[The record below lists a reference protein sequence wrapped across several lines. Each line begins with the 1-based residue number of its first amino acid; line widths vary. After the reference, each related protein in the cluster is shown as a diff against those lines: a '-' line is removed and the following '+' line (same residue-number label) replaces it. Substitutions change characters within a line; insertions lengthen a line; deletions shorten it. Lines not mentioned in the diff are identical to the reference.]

1 MTKHKRIQ
9 LPVLDRKRVKQV
21 RYLAPNRRW
30 YYIKDDKFDRTAAA
44 FIVVHQ
50 DESATAYVPNCKCK
64 NAALCIVTRVRGAT
78 ERILS
83 INYI

>member
-9 LPVLDRKRVKQV
+9 LPALDRKLIKQV

-30 YYIKDDKFDRTAAA
+30 YYVKDGKLDRVAAA
-44 FIVVHQ
+44 FIVVHP

-64 NAALCIVTRVRGAT
+64 NAALCVVTRVRSAT